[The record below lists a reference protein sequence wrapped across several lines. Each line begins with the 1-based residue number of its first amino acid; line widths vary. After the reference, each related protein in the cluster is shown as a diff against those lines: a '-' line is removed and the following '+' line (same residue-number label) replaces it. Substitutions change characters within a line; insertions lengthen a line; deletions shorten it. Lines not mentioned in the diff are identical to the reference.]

1 MRRRTLPFT
10 VAVGLSALPVLVSCG
25 DNGPATDESGRL
37 SVAAAFYPLAEL
49 VSAVGGDAVEVTTI
63 VPPGE
68 EAHEYEPSPKQL
80 TELSR
85 ADLVVILGNDF
96 QPSVEKALESL
107 PGSTRRVDLL
117 ESVDTIPISSGIGD
131 ESGDE
136 SGDDPHVWLSPRNM
150 KVMATSVAD
159 ALIDARPGDTAT
171 FSTNLAAY
179 TTALDGL
186 DADLAAGLA
195 SCASPY
201 LVTAHHAFGYLAD
214 AYGLT
219 QVSISGISPT
229 AEPSAKTLEEVADFA
244 AEHEVTTIFFEEN
257 LPADLSRTVADE
269 IGATTAVLDPI
280 ESPSRD
286 QLDSGADYES
296 LMRLNLAA
304 LRAGLGCT

>member
-1 MRRRTLPFT
+1 MRRRALPFT
-10 VAVGLSALPVLVSCG
+10 IAVVLAAPPVLVSCG
-25 DNGPATDESGRL
+25 DNDPTTDEGGRL

-85 ADLVVILGNDF
+85 ADLVVILGDDF

-117 ESVDTIPISSGIGD
+117 ESVDTIPISSGIGAA
-131 ESGDE
+131 GDE
-136 SGDDPHVWLSPRNM
+136 AGDDPHVWLSPRNM
-150 KVMATSVAD
+150 KVMAISVAD

-171 FSTNLAAY
+171 FSTNLTAY

-229 AEPSAKTLEEVADFA
+229 AEPSAKTLEDVADFA

-257 LPADLSRTVADE
+257 LPADLSRTVAEE

>member
-1 MRRRTLPFT
+1 MRRRALPFIIT
-10 VAVGLSALPVLVSCG
+10 IGVAALPVLASCG
-25 DNGPATDESGRL
+25 NDGPATDESGRL
-37 SVAAAFYPLAEL
+37 AVAAAFYPLAEL
-49 VSAVGGDAVEVTTI
+49 VRAVGGDVVEVTTI

-85 ADLVVILGNDF
+85 ANIVVILGNGF

-117 ESVDTIPISSGIGD
+117 ESVDTIPISSGIG
-131 ESGDE
+131 EAVDE

-150 KVMATSVAD
+150 RVMATSVAE
-159 ALIDARPGDTAT
+159 ALSAARPGDAAT
-171 FSTNLAAY
+171 FETNLAAY
-179 TTALDGL
+179 AAALDEL
-186 DADLAAGLA
+186 DADLAAGLT
-195 SCASPY
+195 SCATPY

-214 AYGLT
+214 AYGLI
-219 QVSISGISPT
+219 QVSISGISPS
-229 AEPSAKTLEEVADFA
+229 AEPSAKTLEDIADFA
-244 AEHEVTTIFFEEN
+244 AEHDVTTIFFEEN

-269 IGATTAVLDPI
+269 IGASTAVLDTI

-296 LMRLNLAA
+296 LMRLNLTA